1 VRVLSRAN
9 ATALSDS
16 MALSSDTIDLR
27 VRNDVLDHAYAWGAG
42 RAHAVSPTQT
52 LVADSLDVDMP
63 GQKVQLVRAI
73 RKAFAQGKPDTT
85 HFRLEPP
92 DTTDWLTGDTITAHF
107 DTLPPKRD
115 TTSRAA
121 KDTANAPNIR
131 QLVALGHA
139 SALYHMTPNDT
150 ATHRPAINHVTARI
164 ITIDFQNR
172 QVTTVSTVDSVFGVF
187 LEPRADSTTR
197 RTTEKPGKPG
207 TAAPKTSPHAPKGP
221 SVVPKK
227 PARQEHR

>member
-27 VRNDVLDHAYAWGAG
+27 VRNDVLDPAFAWGAG

-52 LVADSLDVDMP
+52 LSADSLDVDMP

-73 RKAFAQGKPDTT
+73 RKAFARGKPDTT

-92 DTTDWLTGDTITAHF
+92 DTTDWLKGDTITAHF

-115 TTSRAA
+115 STVRAA
-121 KDTANAPNIR
+121 RDTSNAPNIR
-131 QLVALGHA
+131 QLVASGHA

-150 ATHRPAINHVTARI
+150 ATRRPAINHVTARV

-172 QVTTVSTVDSVFGVF
+172 QVTTVSTVDSVFGIF
-187 LEPRADSTTR
+187 LEPRADSRTR
-197 RTTEKPGKPG
+197 RATGKLVKPG
-207 TAAPKTSPHAPKGP
+207 TAAPGTSAQTPKRP

-227 PARQEHR
+227 PAREERR